1 MTEADPAEV
10 PRGDG
15 DAPSFIDLRSDT
27 VTRPTAAMREA
38 IANAP
43 VGDEVYGDDPT
54 MRRLEVRMAELLG
67 KERALFLPSGTMAN
81 QVALAVLGSPGTGVL
96 VESRAH
102 IVHWEEGGAGVLSGL
117 QLRPIETAD
126 GLLTPA
132 RVAEVLNPR
141 SRYLLRD
148 RVLALEN
155 THMDSGGRVMSLEC
169 MAGHRALADEAGLRI
184 HLDGARLWNAA
195 VALSAPASDLAGY
208 ADTVM
213 VALSKGLGA
222 PVGSM
227 LAGDEPTMREA
238 WHVRRRLGGAMRQTG
253 ILAAAVLHALDH
265 QLDRLARD
273 HELATQLAQG
283 IRSTSG
289 LHAALPETNIVFIE
303 VDGPVSVADN
313 LLKFLENRRI
323 LMTRFGR
330 HRLRAVTHQD
340 VDRQA
345 IVRTLATLA
354 EARAQT

>member
-1 MTEADPAEV
+1 MTDNGPADGDV
-10 PRGDG
+10 PRLV
-15 DAPSFIDLRSDT
+15 DLRSDT

-81 QVALAVLGSPGTGVL
+81 QVGLAVLGRPGTGVL

-102 IVHWEEGGAGVLSGL
+102 IVHWEEGGAGVMAGL
-117 QLRPIETAD
+117 QLRPIETPD
-126 GLLTPA
+126 GLLTPE
-132 RVAEVLNPR
+132 RVAEALNPP
-141 SRYLLRD
+141 SRYLLQD

-155 THMDSGGRVMSLEC
+155 THMDSGGRVMSLAC

-195 VALSAPASDLAGY
+195 VALSVPVAELAGY

-227 LAGDEPTMREA
+227 LAGDEPTMGEA

-265 QLDRLARD
+265 HLDRLERD
-273 HELATQLAQG
+273 HRLATELAEGL
-283 IRSTSG
+283 RSVSG
-289 LHAALPETNIVFIE
+289 LHAAPPETNIVFIE
-303 VDGPVSVADN
+303 VEGPERRADD
-313 LLKFLENRRI
+313 LLNFLENRRI

-330 HRLRAVTHQD
+330 RRLRAVTHQD

-345 IVRTLATLA
+345 IARTLATLA
-354 EARAQT
+354 QAGAQT

>member
-1 MTEADPAEV
+1 MTEADPAEDPEGAGAGSGV
-10 PRGDG
+10 T
-15 DAPSFIDLRSDT
+15 DLRSDT
-27 VTRPTAAMREA
+27 VTRPSAAMRRA

-81 QVALAVLGSPGTGVL
+81 QVGLAVLGQPGTGVL

-102 IVHWEEGGAGVLSGL
+102 IVHWEEGGAGVMSGL
-117 QLRPIETAD
+117 QLRPVETAD
-126 GLLTPA
+126 GVLTPE

-141 SRYLLRD
+141 SRYLVQD

-155 THMDSGGRVMSLEC
+155 THMDSGGRVMSPEC

-195 VALSAPASDLAGY
+195 VALSVPVAELAAY

-213 VALSKGLGA
+213 VSLSKGLGA

-227 LAGDEPTMREA
+227 LAGDEPAMRDA

-273 HELATQLAQG
+273 HRLAAELAQG
-283 IRSTSG
+283 IRSMSG
-289 LHAALPETNIVFIE
+289 LHAAPPETNIVFIE
-303 VDGPVSVADN
+303 VDGPEGAADN

-323 LMTRFGR
+323 LMTRFGG
-330 HRLRAVTHQD
+330 HRLRAVTHRD

-345 IVRTLATLA
+345 IARTLATLA